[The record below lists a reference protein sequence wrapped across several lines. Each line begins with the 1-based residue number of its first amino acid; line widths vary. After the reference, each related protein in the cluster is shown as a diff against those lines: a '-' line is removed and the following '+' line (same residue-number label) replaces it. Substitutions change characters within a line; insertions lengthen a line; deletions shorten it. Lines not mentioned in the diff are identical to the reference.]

1 MLPWIILCCAALLI
15 CLLLSVKL
23 GLRVVLRGGAQVWV
37 KIGFFKRQLYPF
49 PEPREK
55 NPKKQKK
62 DAAAPEKKEKR
73 QITWG
78 AVQRLAEAL
87 LPTLLHACGRFR
99 RGLRVQELTGRIVV
113 SDPNPA
119 DAARRYGTLNAV
131 VWPALTLLENAVTVE
146 RRDVQI
152 YLDFSAGATAVSGE
166 ALVTLRLYH
175 LAAIGLTDGLK
186 MIGPVSRFLKEIKPD
201 KGAKPSDPKNN
212 TNSAAA

>member
-1 MLPWIILCCAALLI
+1 M
-15 CLLLSVKL
+15 
-23 GLRVVLRGGAQVWV
+23 
-37 KIGFFKRQLYPF
+37 
-49 PEPREK
+49 
-55 NPKKQKK
+55 
-62 DAAAPEKKEKR
+62 
-73 QITWG
+73 
-78 AVQRLAEAL
+78 
-87 LPTLLHACGRFR
+87 
-99 RGLRVQELTGRIVV
+99 